1 MLEIIDVG
9 CNLKQF
15 DGLLI
20 GPDPQRAILRR
31 IYATVDRLQHSTSR
45 IATEIEVKVE
55 EHGK

>member
-1 MLEIIDVG
+1 
-9 CNLKQF
+9 
-15 DGLLI
+15 LLI